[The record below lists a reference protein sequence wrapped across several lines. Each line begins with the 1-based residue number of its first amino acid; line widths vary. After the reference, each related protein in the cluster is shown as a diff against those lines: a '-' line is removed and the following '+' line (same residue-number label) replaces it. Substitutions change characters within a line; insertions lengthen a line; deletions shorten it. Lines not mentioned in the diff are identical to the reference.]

1 MFYKNTSS
9 RSTLSSG
16 TSFRARFFAVLFAPH
31 TTMPTPDF
39 LNGIPGPPASTKDW
53 GLPSTGKEWCIPCIE
68 TEHIQPALNYGSL
81 LPHGFSPL
89 HQVAKTTIR
98 PRMGLP
104 CTPRTSAP
112 RYDFSI
118 GVRTIFERG
127 TTIIPPQ
134 HIRRHRVQSRETTC
148 DVMCT
153 HTRKGN

>member
-104 CTPRTSAP
+104 CTPRTSLP
-112 RYDFSI
+112 
-118 GVRTIFERG
+118 G
-127 TTIIPPQ
+127 TTFPSEFARYSSVEQLSSPLSISVVIVCSQ
-134 HIRRHRVQSRETTC
+134 GKRLA
-148 DVMCT
+148 M
-153 HTRKGN
+153 